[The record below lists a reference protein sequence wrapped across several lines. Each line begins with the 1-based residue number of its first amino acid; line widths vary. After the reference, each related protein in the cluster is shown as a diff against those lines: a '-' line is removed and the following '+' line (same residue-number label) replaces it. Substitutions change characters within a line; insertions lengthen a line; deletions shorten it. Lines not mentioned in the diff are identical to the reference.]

1 MTKFLDY
8 VGLQKFK
15 EWADK
20 TYRRYSD
27 TRIETN
33 ELSVRYK
40 NNNLS
45 IFEVKGDS
53 VNEDGSVKE
62 QGSLRVFTNLYA
74 YADKATDLPTDLSN
88 GDTKKLNRHSVQQN
102 LASLM
107 KKTKP
112 KIQYI
117 IGKAIPIGKLNGG
130 ARLNAYVV
138 NGNIFR
144 FKLSRIPQLCDIIT
158 KRHNY
163 PEVDALLND
172 VTWHLFIDDAE
183 AEIYNIRTN
192 YNGDVLELTIHHYPG
207 VFQLDE
213 NKSSVNLSSDMYIY
227 LRTVKSIFSEDLKYT
242 SKTLFYYNGKRIWK
256 PAFENLYI
264 EKSSI
269 CNIHSGEVQL
279 QKLRTRQKRSK
290 LSGSRENISVRKYR
304 GQCDDGYIHKYGIY
318 RYRLVKTGKKTQWRT
333 ISIMANSN
341 SDYSIK

>member
-53 VNEDGSVKE
+53 FNEDGSVKE

-74 YADKATDLPTDLSN
+74 YADYATDLPTDLSN
-88 GDTKKLNRHSVQQN
+88 GDTKKLNSHSVQQN

-117 IGKAIPIGKLNGG
+117 IGKAIPIGELNGG
-130 ARLNAYVV
+130 ARLNAYIVKR
-138 NGNIFR
+138 NIFR
-144 FKLSRIPQLCDIIT
+144 FKLSRIPQLRDIIT
-158 KRHNY
+158 KGQNY
-163 PEVDALLND
+163 PKVDALLND

-192 YNGDVLELTIHHYPG
+192 YNGGVLELLIYHSDG

-213 NKSSVNLSSDMYIY
+213 NKSSVDLSSDMYIY
-227 LRTVKSIFSEDLKYT
+227 LRTVRDITDDLKYT
-242 SKTLFYYNGKRIWK
+242 SKTLFYVNGDRIWK

-264 EKSSI
+264 VRSSVY
-269 CNIHSGEVQL
+269 NIHSGEIQL

-304 GQCDDGYIHKYGIY
+304 GQCDDGSIHKYGIY

-341 SDYSIK
+341 SAYSIK